1 MKGIVETVAG
11 VIERLSISSTEK
23 KRLKQELETL
33 LVDYEREHL
42 QVQSGVLRSEAQG
55 NWLQRS
61 WRPVIMLAFTVVILV
76 GMFTDLPMPEDT
88 SPVLGFAGN
97 RIGRIYRRPFPDEKV
112 INFIIVNY
120 GNLETSFGGW
130 WRAAS
135 GLPEKQ
141 PEAVRSRYDCGA
153 LHGRDKC
160 THGSRVPGKRRK

>member
-61 WRPVIMLAFTVVILV
+61 WRPVIMLAFAVVILA
-76 GMFTDLPMPEDT
+76 GMFTDLPLLEDT
-88 SPVLGFAGN
+88 S
-97 RIGRIYRRPFPDEKV
+97 RIYRRPFPDEKV
-112 INFIIVNY
+112 INFIIGNY
-120 GNLETSFGGW
+120 GNFETSFGRW
-130 WRAAS
+130 RRAAS

-141 PEAVRSRYDCGA
+141 PEAVGTGYDSSA
-153 LHGRDKC
+153 LHGRE
-160 THGSRVPGKRRK
+160 

>member
-61 WRPVIMLAFTVVILV
+61 WRPVIMLAFAGRHL
-76 GMFTDLPMPEDT
+76 
-88 SPVLGFAGN
+88 PVLGFAGN
-97 RIGRIYRRPFPDEKV
+97 RIRRIYRRPFPDEKV
-112 INFIIVNY
+112 INFIIGNY
-120 GNLETSFGGW
+120 GNFETSFGRW
-130 WRAAS
+130 RRAAS

-141 PEAVRSRYDCGA
+141 PEAVGTGYDSSA
-153 LHGRDKC
+153 LHGRE
-160 THGSRVPGKRRK
+160 